1 MYSITL
7 PFNAKFRNIKMN
19 ELTSNNQ
26 EKLKNIIQ
34 YYDDFRKTNYVNNK
48 AISIENQRRKE
59 IQTNITLELQKIKDV
74 KKTDKYMLLKTEKS
88 KIYDQ
93 IFTYE
98 DNTDDENTYYD
109 EIDNL
114 YNTIKTIEYK
124 QLEIIKT
131 NGINIKFLEDN
142 DIKYII

>member
-26 EKLKNIIQ
+26 EKLKNIIH

-48 AISIENQRRKE
+48 TISIETQRRKE

-142 DIKYII
+142 NIKYII